1 MPVNAQSFTI
11 ADHSGCNSMKPK
23 LIIGNKNYSSWSLRP
38 WLLLREAGIDFDEQR
53 IVLDTPTA
61 KSEIAEWSPSGR
73 VPVLQLGDLTVWDS
87 LAICETVAER
97 WADKH
102 LWPDD
107 PDERAYA
114 RSISAEMHAGFSV
127 LRECMPMN
135 CRAMGRIVPI
145 PDELGTDI
153 DRIIAIW
160 ADCHKQFGD
169 RGGWLFGRFSVADA
183 MYAPVVLRLRTYGIN
198 LPESAGYYPHRLLE
212 SAAMQDWL
220 AAAECETEVIEA
232 DEKGQ

>member
-1 MPVNAQSFTI
+1 
-11 ADHSGCNSMKPK
+11 MKPK

-73 VPVLQLGDLTVWDS
+73 VPVLQLGDQAVWDS

-97 WADKH
+97 WPDKQ

-127 LRECMPMN
+127 LRDCMPMN

-145 PDELGTDI
+145 PDELGADI

-212 SAAMQDWL
+212 SVAMQDWL

>member
-1 MPVNAQSFTI
+1 
-11 ADHSGCNSMKPK
+11 MKPK

-38 WLLLREAGIDFDEQR
+38 WLLMKEAGIDFDEQR
-53 IVLDTPTA
+53 IVLDTPTY
-61 KSEIAEWSPSGR
+61 KQEIAAFSDAGK
-73 VPVLQLGDLTVWDS
+73 VPVLQLGELTVWDS

-97 WADKH
+97 WPEKA
-102 LWPDD
+102 LWPAD

-114 RSISAEMHAGFSV
+114 RAISAEMHAGFAV

-135 CRAMGRIVPI
+135 CRAMGRKVPI
-145 PDELGTDI
+145 PDELGADI
-153 DRIIAIW
+153 DRVITIW
-160 ADCHKQFGD
+160 SDCHRRYGD
-169 RGGWLFGRFSVADA
+169 RGGWLFGEFSVADA
-183 MYAPVVLRLRTYGIN
+183 MYAPVVLRMRTYGIN
-198 LPESAGYYPHRLLE
+198 LPESAVFYPRRLLE

>member
-1 MPVNAQSFTI
+1 
-11 ADHSGCNSMKPK
+11 MKPK

-38 WLLLREAGIDFDEQR
+38 WLLMKEAGIDFDEHR
-53 IVLDTPTA
+53 IVLDTPTYRQ
-61 KSEIAEWSPSGR
+61 EIAAFSDAGK
-73 VPVLQLGDLTVWDS
+73 VPVLQLGELTVWDA

-97 WADKH
+97 WPGKT
-102 LWPDD
+102 LWPAD
-107 PDERAYA
+107 PDERAHA
-114 RSISAEMHAGFSV
+114 RAISAEMHSGFGV

-135 CRAMGRIVPI
+135 CRAMGRKVPI
-145 PDELGTDI
+145 PDELGADI
-153 DRIIAIW
+153 DRVIAIW
-160 ADCHKQFGD
+160 SDCHRRYGD
-169 RGGWLFGRFSVADA
+169 RGSWLFGEFSVADA

-198 LPESAGYYPHRLLE
+198 LPESAVYYPYRLLE

>member
-1 MPVNAQSFTI
+1 MLVNALWFTI
-11 ADHSGCNSMKPK
+11 AAGHPERTMKPK

-38 WLLLREAGIDFDEQR
+38 WLLMKEAGIDFDEHR
-53 IVLDTPTA
+53 IVLDTPTTQQ
-61 KSEIAEWSPSGR
+61 EIAEYSPAGR
-73 VPVLQLGDLTVWDS
+73 VPVLQLGDTTVWDS

-97 WADKH
+97 WPEKN
-102 LWPDD
+102 LWPVD
-107 PDERAYA
+107 PDERAHA
-114 RSISAEMHAGFSV
+114 RAISAEMHAGFAV

-145 PDELGTDI
+145 PDELGADI
-153 DRIIAIW
+153 DRVIAIW
-160 ADCHKQFGD
+160 SECHKRFGD
-169 RGGWLFGRFSVADA
+169 RGGWLCGDFSVADA

-198 LPESAGYYPHRLLE
+198 LPQSAGYYPHRLLE

-220 AAAECETEVIEA
+220 AAAECEVEVIEA

>member
-1 MPVNAQSFTI
+1 MKNWVTAGMAALMTIAILPVNAQSFTI
-11 ADHSGCNSMKPK
+11 AAHSRCNSMKPK

-53 IVLDTPTA
+53 IVLDAPTS

-97 WADKH
+97 WADKQ

-127 LRECMPMN
+127 LETK
-135 CRAMGRIVPI
+135 IV
-145 PDELGTDI
+145 
-153 DRIIAIW
+153 
-160 ADCHKQFGD
+160 
-169 RGGWLFGRFSVADA
+169 
-183 MYAPVVLRLRTYGIN
+183 
-198 LPESAGYYPHRLLE
+198 
-212 SAAMQDWL
+212 
-220 AAAECETEVIEA
+220 
-232 DEKGQ
+232 

>member
-1 MPVNAQSFTI
+1 
-11 ADHSGCNSMKPK
+11 MKPK

-73 VPVLQLGDLTVWDS
+73 VPVLQLGDQAVWDS

-97 WADKH
+97 WADKQ

-145 PDELGTDI
+145 PDELGADI

>member
-11 ADHSGCNSMKPK
+11 ADHSGCDLMKPK

-38 WLLLREAGIDFDEQR
+38 WLLLSEAGIDFEEHR
-53 IVLDTPTA
+53 IALDTPTS
-61 KSEIAEWSPSGR
+61 KREIAEYSPAGR

-97 WADKH
+97 WPDKC
-102 LWPDD
+102 LWPDAS
-107 PDERAYA
+107 DERAYA
-114 RSISAEMHAGFSV
+114 RSISAEMHAGFGV
-127 LRECMPMN
+127 LRDCMPMN

-145 PDELGTDI
+145 PDELGADI

-160 ADCHKQFGD
+160 SDCHKQFGD

-212 SAAMQDWL
+212 SKAMQEWL

>member
-1 MPVNAQSFTI
+1 
-11 ADHSGCNSMKPK
+11 MKPR

-38 WLLLREAGIDFDEQR
+38 WLLMKEAGIDFDEHR
-53 IVLDTPTA
+53 IVLDTPTT
-61 KSEIAEWSPSGR
+61 KQEIAEFSPAGR
-73 VPVLQLGDLTVWDS
+73 VPVLHLGEFAVWDS

-97 WADKH
+97 WPEAK

-107 PDERAYA
+107 AGERAHA
-114 RSISAEMHAGFSV
+114 RAISAEMHSGFQM
-127 LRECMPMN
+127 LRDCMPMN

-160 ADCHKQFGD
+160 SECHKRYGD

-212 SAAMQDWL
+212 SAAMQEWL
-220 AAAECETEVIEA
+220 AAAECEVEVIEA